1 MKEIRIPNID
11 VKSLL
16 KRISVLQK
24 RVIML
29 MSSSRVERYKHFFE
43 SIPDITQRIPQRMV
57 ASYLGITTETLSPV
71 RKEILTG
78 K

>member
-29 MSSSRVERYKHFFE
+29 MSSSRVERYKHFIE
-43 SIPDITQRIPQRMV
+43 TIPDITQRIPQRIV
-57 ASYLGITTETLSPV
+57 AYYL
-71 RKEILTG
+71 
-78 K
+78 